1 MELGKKAVP
10 MGPRTIM
17 NRVVVEI
24 IPRLFNPA
32 FLEERERTTR
42 DERDSI
48 TTAAVTNSCMKFWKL
63 FPPSPLTQGN
73 KE

>member
-42 DERDSI
+42 D
-48 TTAAVTNSCMKFWKL
+48 
-63 FPPSPLTQGN
+63 
-73 KE
+73 